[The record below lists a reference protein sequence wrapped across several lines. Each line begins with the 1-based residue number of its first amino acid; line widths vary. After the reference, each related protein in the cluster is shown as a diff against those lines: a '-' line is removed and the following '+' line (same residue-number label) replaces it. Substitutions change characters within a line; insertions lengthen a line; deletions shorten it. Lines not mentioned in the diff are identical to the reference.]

1 MTLFAKKTGGE
12 ICVSTEKDVDD
23 AYVTLQTVS
32 LSEIM
37 NVKIFHF
44 ILLIYVLTLI
54 FFFFFLFDLFWLDIL
69 FYFNLFHILFD
80 VYWFDF

>member
-1 MTLFAKKTGGE
+1 MKKRKRKREEKKVEKKEMTLFAKKTGGE

-54 FFFFFLFDLFWLDIL
+54 FFFFFI
-69 FYFNLFHILFD
+69 
-80 VYWFDF
+80 